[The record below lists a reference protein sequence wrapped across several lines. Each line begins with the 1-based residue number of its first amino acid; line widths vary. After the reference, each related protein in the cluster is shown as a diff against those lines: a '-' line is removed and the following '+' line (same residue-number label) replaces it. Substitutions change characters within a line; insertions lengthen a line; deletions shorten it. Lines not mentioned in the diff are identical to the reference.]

1 MRTAEQGV
9 VASALP
15 GGPSGFGGAGGLFSS
30 LGNFGASPTPPGA
43 IPNGTQ
49 ARAPQQ
55 QQSRGLDGWL
65 LDSLFGR

>member
-15 GGPSGFGGAGGLFSS
+15 GGAPSSGGLFSS
-30 LGNFGASPTPPGA
+30 LGNFGAAPTPPGA
-43 IPNGTQ
+43 IPD
-49 ARAPQQ
+49 APQAKAPAR
-55 QQSRGLDGWL
+55 SGGLDSWL